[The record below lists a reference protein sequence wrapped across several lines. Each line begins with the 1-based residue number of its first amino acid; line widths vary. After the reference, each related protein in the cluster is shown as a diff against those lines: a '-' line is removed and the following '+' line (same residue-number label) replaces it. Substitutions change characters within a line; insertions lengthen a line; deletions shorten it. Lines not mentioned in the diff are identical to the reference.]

1 MTLPP
6 LRCETPKLT
15 YPADVSLVIHAGG
28 KSTRMGTDKAL
39 KPFLGRPLIQHVV
52 ERLAPIADE
61 IMVTT
66 NQPKNYGFLGLRLL
80 PDLVPG
86 CGSLGGLY
94 TGLAAASCPI
104 VAMAACDMPFAS
116 LRLFEMAVHILIQE
130 EVDVVVPRTNSG
142 LEPMHAV
149 YRRETCLPVVR
160 SAIDARQLK
169 VINWFPKVRVYEMG
183 ESEIAVADPS
193 GLGFWNINTPED
205 FTRAEQQVPQ

>member
-1 MTLPP
+1 MRSSPP
-6 LRCETPKLT
+6 RLATPKLT
-15 YPADVSLVIHAGG
+15 CPADVSLVIHAGG

-39 KPFLGRPLIQHVV
+39 KLFLGRPLIQWVV

-66 NQPKNYGFLGLRLL
+66 NQPEKYGFLGLRIL

-94 TGLAAASCPI
+94 TGLAAASHPI

-116 LRLFEMAVHILIQE
+116 LRLFEMAVNILIEE
-130 EVDVVVPRTNSG
+130 EVDIVVPRGNSG

-169 VINWFPKVRVYEMG
+169 VINWFPKVQVHEMG
-183 ESEIAVADPS
+183 ESEIAAADPS

-205 FTRAEQQVPQ
+205 FTTAEQRAQQ